1 MQRNN
6 PAMSLRSTR
15 PSEREM
21 PVPPASSNQGRRVM
35 LLTGASRGIG
45 HATVKRFSA
54 AGWRVITCSRHAFPE
69 ECPWAMGPEDH
80 IQVDLSD
87 VSSTHNAI
95 AEVRERLV
103 VEGGLLHAL
112 VNNAGISPKGAGGSR
127 LGSLAT
133 SFEDWS
139 RVFQVNFFAP
149 ILLGRGL
156 VDELAAA
163 KGSVVNV
170 TSIAG
175 SKVHPFAGAAYAT
188 SKAAL
193 AALTREM
200 AEDFGPLGV
209 RVNAISP
216 GEIDTAILSPG
227 TDKIVEAIPLRR
239 LGTPDEVAKAIYF
252 LCTEASSYV
261 NGAEL
266 HINGGQHV

>member
-1 MQRNN
+1 
-6 PAMSLRSTR
+6 
-15 PSEREM
+15 
-21 PVPPASSNQGRRVM
+21 M

-69 ECPWAMGPEDH
+69 QCPWEMGPEDH
-80 IQVDLSD
+80 IQVDLAD
-87 VSSTHNAI
+87 VDNTRAAI
-95 AEVRERLV
+95 QEIRNRLKP
-103 VEGGLLHAL
+103 EGELLHAL
-112 VNNAGISPKGAGGSR
+112 VNNAAISPKGEGGSR
-127 LGSLAT
+127 LGAIET
-133 SFEDWS
+133 PVEDWQ

-149 ILLGRGL
+149 FMLARGL
-156 VDELAAA
+156 LDELTRAH
-163 KGSVVNV
+163 GSVVNV

-175 SKVHPFAGAAYAT
+175 SRVHPFAGSAYAT

-200 AEDFGPLGV
+200 AADFGPLGI

-227 TDKIVEAIPLRR
+227 TEKLVGQIPLRR

-261 NGAEL
+261 AGAEL